1 VYPVAIR
8 FTFSFFF
15 SYVEGKMVTR
25 IFLNKLS
32 PKRNARNLSMYVA
45 SHNIM
50 DGLYINKLL
59 RHYQELKD
67 KAKDSPIFLC
77 IQENVIYN
85 DVAEDSKYSNDNG
98 HTFGSTADVISNCL
112 SPEIPSV
119 YKSVT
124 STDTRLSTIY
134 NTHMFELLES
144 ETLYLP
150 KLEKLSISNR
160 IAGFKIEDKTSLVTR
175 FKLKNY
181 NKTLS
186 DTKEN
191 IECSNS
197 SSSSDDPV
205 FTIIN
210 FHLDA
215 AGDNKHRTMQ
225 FQEIADI
232 LHAKESFVLCGD
244 TNLFTFFP
252 KSSRQYDLL
261 NDMVKPVALKT
272 GAGIIGDCSQPTH
285 FFSRANEPKL
295 GHQVVYKLGKLGL
308 DIPGCYDVLISNM
321 VEDTVGQI
329 DTPFSDHNLIYAKF
343 SF

>member
-1 VYPVAIR
+1 
-8 FTFSFFF
+8 
-15 SYVEGKMVTR
+15 
-25 IFLNKLS
+25 
-32 PKRNARNLSMYVA
+32 
-45 SHNIM
+45 M

-85 DVAEDSKYSNDNG
+85 GKYSSDNG
-98 HTFGSTADVISNCL
+98 YIFGSTADVISNCL
-112 SPEIPSV
+112 STEIPSV
-119 YKSVT
+119 YKCVT

-134 NTHMFELLES
+134 NTAMFELLES

-160 IAGFKIEDKTSLVTR
+160 VAGFKIEDKTSLVTR
-175 FKLKNY
+175 FKLKNPD
-181 NKTLS
+181 KILS

-191 IECSNS
+191 IACSNS
-197 SSSSDDPV
+197 SSGSGDLV
-205 FTIIN
+205 FTIVN

-215 AGDNKHRTMQ
+215 AGDNKHRMMQ
-225 FQEIADI
+225 FQKIADI

-252 KSSRQYDLL
+252 KSSKQYDLL
-261 NDMVKPVALKT
+261 NEMVEPIVAKS
-272 GAGIIGDCSQPTH
+272 GGGIIGDCSQPTH

-343 SF
+343 NF